1 MIKSNAY
8 TMIEL
13 IFVLVIIGVLA
24 AVGIPKLLLTRS
36 DARASVISTRLSNCI
51 VLAGKAY
58 LQDGAFD
65 LNETNCKEVTEIDP
79 CFVLDADDQNGTL
92 KVKNSDDESLDCISA
107 QKIAVRNSLSSED
120 GLAHQF

>member
-24 AVGIPKLLLTRS
+24 AIGIPKLLLTRS

-51 VLAGKAY
+51 VLAGKSY

-65 LNETNCKEVTEIDP
+65 LNETNCKEVTEVDP
-79 CFVLDADDQNGTL
+79 CFILSASDQNGTL
-92 KVKNSDDESLDCISA
+92 FVKDSDDESLDCLSA
-107 QKIAVRNSLSSED
+107 QKTSLKNSLSSEN
-120 GLAHQF
+120 GVIHQF